1 LDDLAAETGLRG
13 RVEAH
18 QDNQN
23 LFLTNRPRFIDTP
36 HKPDI
41 TFVNAITN
49 PPVIA
54 QSNPGSGPHI
64 WYPCFDRIRAFCVTV
79 HVVLRLTD
87 WRVEMMECLEEFRAP
102 QQS

>member
-13 RVEAH
+13 RLEAH
-18 QDNQN
+18 VDNKN
-23 LFLTNRPRFIDTP
+23 LVFTKRLLFLDTP
-36 HKPDI
+36 EEAVI
-41 TFVNAITN
+41 RFVTAVTAL
-49 PPVIA
+49 PVIA